1 MTQEGAATI
10 MLALMVLALGLAG
23 WGWFNRRSR
32 YTELEKSLILEIPD
46 TPVFYEAH
54 GLYVATTVAEK
65 PLERVA
71 IGPLSY
77 RAKTTLALMKEGLV
91 VHPQGE
97 RPVLLT
103 GADGLRAGVA
113 TWTIDRAVEPE
124 GLTFVRWDINGF
136 QLESYFRIV
145 ETDRTA
151 LVKKINEREVLLNEE
166 G

>member
-1 MTQEGAATI
+1 MTQEAAAII

-32 YTELEKSLILEIPD
+32 YTELEASLILEIPD
-46 TPVFYEAH
+46 SPVFYEVD
-54 GLYVATTVAEK
+54 GLYVATTVADK

-77 RAKTTLALMKEGLV
+77 RAKTTLALTKEGLV
-91 VHPQGE
+91 VRPQGE

-136 QLESYFRIV
+136 PLESYFRIV

-151 LVKKINEREVLLNEE
+151 LVKKINEREVLLSEE